1 MIHVALL
8 RGINLGSKRRVA
20 MADLRSWV
28 TDLGYTDV
36 RTLLQSGNAVFRTN
50 KKAAT
55 VRTELESALAEGAGF
70 TVDVV
75 LRTAP
80 ELRAVVDADP
90 LGEFVTDPARYV
102 VSFLDAPGKWPEID
116 AAAYEPERVHLAER
130 EAYFWL
136 PGGQMKSP
144 ILAAFPTRKG
154 EVATVRNWNT
164 VTKLLAMAE
173 EQVRSGR

>member
-1 MIHVALL
+1 
-8 RGINLGSKRRVA
+8 
-20 MADLRSWV
+20 MADLRTWV
-28 TDLGYTDV
+28 AGLGYTDV
-36 RTLLQSGNAVFRTN
+36 RTLLQSGNVVFGTN
-50 KKAAT
+50 KRPAT
-55 VRTELESALAEGAGF
+55 VRKELESALAEGAGF

-90 LGEFVTDPARYV
+90 LGDVVTDPSRYV

-116 AAAYEPERVHLAER
+116 PAEFEPERVYFAER

-144 ILAAFPTRKG
+144 LLAAFPTRKG

-164 VTKLLAMAE
+164 VTKLLAIAE
-173 EQVRSGR
+173 A